1 MLLMAIQAVVKI
13 FMANSYKLEVT
24 VTGGA
29 RSQNYIRDAGFILD
43 FKELKRV
50 VTLAILNPLDHQ
62 IILSRKYLDQN
73 PAFTLQENL
82 VILGARNPRQRTF

>member
-50 VTLAILNPLDHQ
+50 VTLAILNPLE
-62 IILSRKYLDQN
+62 
-73 PAFTLQENL
+73 A
-82 VILGARNPRQRTF
+82 V